1 MTRPGERIR
10 VLALRLFEQ
19 TTMERLIEPAIAD
32 LQHEHDVAIRDG
44 AAWRRRWI
52 RVTGYVAVWKVFV
65 IAATEHGLS
74 EGSAADRRAV
84 GRTIVFSL
92 AAMIAPTALFVG
104 LPLNVFRFS
113 GHRGTSWLVLYL
125 LPQALAVSVPIG
137 IPFGILLALR
147 KRELST
153 RVQWTVAALGVIC
166 CAATL
171 INVAWLMPAGNQ
183 AFRLQTFRQLNL
195 IPEGQISR
203 GPNELTLGELASK
216 DASKLVWGM
225 TSRQVTYH
233 LHFRF
238 ALAFAPLALD
248 LFSLGV
254 TRASRRRRGAVVMGL
269 AALTTAFGYYVFLYY
284 SRRTVLY
291 GNWMSP
297 VFAAWAPDLAF
308 LGIALLLVLRR
319 RQPGTAE
326 SRVTGSQRSG

>member
-19 TTMERLIEPAIAD
+19 KTMERLIEPAIAD

-44 AAWRRRWI
+44 AAWRRRWV

-65 IAATEHGLS
+65 IAATEHGPG

-113 GHRGTSWLVLYL
+113 GHRVTSWLVLYL
-125 LPQALAVSVPIG
+125 LPQALAVSVLIG
-137 IPFGILLALR
+137 LPFGILLALR
-147 KRELST
+147 NRKLST

-166 CAATL
+166 GAAAL

-183 AFRLQTFRQLNL
+183 AFRLQTFRQLNST
-195 IPEGQISR
+195 PEGQILR
-203 GPNELTLGELASK
+203 GANELTLGELASK
-216 DASKLVWGM
+216 DASKLVPGV
-225 TSRQVTYH
+225 TSKQVAYY
-233 LHFRF
+233 LHYRL

-248 LFSLGV
+248 LFSLGA
-254 TRASRRRRGAVVMGL
+254 TRATRRRRGAITMGL
-269 AALTTAFGYYVFLYY
+269 IALTAVFGYYVFQDY
-284 SRRTVLY
+284 SRRMGLF
-291 GNWMSP
+291 GDWMSP

-308 LGIALLLVLRR
+308 LAMALLLFLRPADTR
-319 RQPGTAE
+319 TAE
-326 SRVTGSQRSG
+326 VSVTTS